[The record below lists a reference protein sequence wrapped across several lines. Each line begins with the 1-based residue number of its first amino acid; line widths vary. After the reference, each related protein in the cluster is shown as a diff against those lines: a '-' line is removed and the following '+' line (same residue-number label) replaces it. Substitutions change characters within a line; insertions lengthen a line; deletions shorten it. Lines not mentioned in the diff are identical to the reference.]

1 MTRESN
7 PNKRLSFS
15 LLFSFLLHSAIIA
28 VLVIV
33 YFWQS
38 ENLRFKSGTGQNP
51 QKIKISG
58 FLKDAPNTHANLARA
73 PQGAPIPPITQS
85 QSQSLS
91 NPQKSTQK
99 DSKDSQNKRESE
111 RNLQSPNQDS
121 KDSKNAQ
128 DSQSAQDSKNAQNA
142 QNVPDSLNLQSLSLN
157 SQSGVQAKE
166 PVPLS
171 RILSQYSNVDAIT
184 KRDVIEL
191 YGEEFG
197 DYGVVERD
205 FIINNLR
212 DIGRITARYLTYP
225 KDAIRLGQQGVNIVE
240 FYLHPNGDIS
250 ELKLLKSSGY
260 VILDRNSERTIE
272 IAYKDYPRPISKTLI
287 RIRVSMELF
296 YY

>member
-15 LLFSFLLHSAIIA
+15 LLLSFLLHSAIIA

-33 YFWQS
+33 YFWQGK
-38 ENLRFKSGTGQNP
+38 NLRFKSGTGSNP

-58 FLKDAPNTHANLARA
+58 FLKNAPNTHANLARA
-73 PQGAPIPPITQS
+73 PQGAPIPPAAQS
-85 QSQSLS
+85 QTSSKN

-99 DSKDSQNKRESE
+99 DIEDSQNKRESQ
-111 RNLQSPNQDS
+111 RNLQNPSKDS

-128 DSQSAQDSKNAQNA
+128 NAQDSL
-142 QNVPDSLNLQSLSLN
+142 DIQSLSLN

-171 RILSQYSNVDAIT
+171 RILSHYSNVDSIT

-272 IAYKDYPRPISKTLI
+272 IAYKDYPHPISKTLI

>member
-73 PQGAPIPPITQS
+73 PQGAPIPPTTQS
-85 QSQSLS
+85 QSSS

-121 KDSKNAQ
+121 KDSK
-128 DSQSAQDSKNAQNA
+128 SAQDSKNSQNA
-142 QNVPDSLNLQSLSLN
+142 QNTPESLNLQSLSLN

-166 PVPLS
+166 PAPLS
-171 RILSQYSNVDAIT
+171 RILSQYSNVDSIT

-225 KDAIRLGQQGVNIVE
+225 RDAIRLGQQGVNIVE

-272 IAYKDYPRPISKTLI
+272 IAYKDYPHPISKTLI

>member
-1 MTRESN
+1 M
-7 PNKRLSFS
+7 
-15 LLFSFLLHSAIIA
+15 
-28 VLVIV
+28 IV
-33 YFWQS
+33 YFWKS

-58 FLKDAPNTHANLARA
+58 FLKDAPNTHTNLARA
-73 PQGAPIPPITQS
+73 PQGAPIPPTMQS
-85 QSQSLS
+85 QTSNKS
-91 NPQKSTQK
+91 NPQKNTQK
-99 DSKDSQNKRESE
+99 DSKDIQNKREM
-111 RNLQSPNQDS
+111 NHLQNSNKDS
-121 KDSKNAQ
+121 KDSENMS
-128 DSQSAQDSKNAQNA
+128 DSQSAQDSKSAQNA
-142 QNVPDSLNLQSLSLN
+142 QNVPNSLNLQSLSLN

-166 PVPLS
+166 PAPLS
-171 RILSQYSNVDAIT
+171 RILSQYSNVDTIT

-225 KDAIRLGQQGVNIVE
+225 KDAIRLGQQGMNIVE

-272 IAYKDYPRPISKTLI
+272 IAYKDYPRPLSKTLI

>member
-7 PNKRLSFS
+7 PNKRLSLS
-15 LLFSFLLHSAIIA
+15 LLFSFLLHSTIIA

-33 YFWQS
+33 YFWKS

-58 FLKDAPNTHANLARA
+58 FLKDAPNTHTNLARA
-73 PQGAPIPPITQS
+73 PQGAPIPPTMQS
-85 QSQSLS
+85 QTSNKS
-91 NPQKSTQK
+91 NPQKNTQK
-99 DSKDSQNKRESE
+99 DSKDIQNKREM
-111 RNLQSPNQDS
+111 NHLQNSNKDS
-121 KDSKNAQ
+121 KDSENMS
-128 DSQSAQDSKNAQNA
+128 DSQSAQDSKSAQNA
-142 QNVPDSLNLQSLSLN
+142 QNVPNSLNLQSLSLN

-166 PVPLS
+166 PAPLS
-171 RILSQYSNVDAIT
+171 RILSQYSNVDTIT

-225 KDAIRLGQQGVNIVE
+225 KDAIRLGQQGMNIVE

-272 IAYKDYPRPISKTLI
+272 IAYKDYPRPLSKTLI